1 MALRPMAL
9 ITIAAFASACTSPAV
24 AARPPATGPQH
35 VVTGVSRAGASS
47 APSAA
52 AAPFTALVELGDH
65 WYLPA
70 QLTVQVGT
78 TVTWKMVGSQEHD
91 VWAFDGSF
99 HSPTLNPGMSYS
111 YTFTR
116 LGVYRYLCVPH
127 YGDGM
132 AGSVTVVERR

>member
-1 MALRPMAL
+1 MGLRPIAL
-9 ITIAAFASACTSPAV
+9 AAAVTFASACAAPAA
-24 AARPPATGPQH
+24 AARPTAGGPQQA
-35 VVTGVSRAGASS
+35 VTTVTRSTASPAPGAS
-47 APSAA
+47 

-91 VWAFDGSF
+91 VWAVDGSF

-116 LGVYRYLCVPH
+116 PGVYRYFCVPH

>member
-1 MALRPMAL
+1 MGLRPMAV
-9 ITIAAFASACTSPAV
+9 IGIAALASACASPAV
-24 AARPPATGPQH
+24 AAPSTATGPQH
-35 VVTGVSRAGASS
+35 VVTGVSRANPSPAASAGAG
-47 APSAA
+47 AL
-52 AAPFTALVELGDH
+52 TALIELGDH

-91 VWAFDGSF
+91 VWATDGSF

-116 LGVYRYLCVPH
+116 PGVYRYFCVPH